1 MQKPTWCQEWVQ
13 RSNRLWWLRHQR
25 IQVHQGSIGA
35 QEGLWG
41 FPGRALF
48 AWCPTRVLG
57 FKEIRTRG
65 TAVLRWQS
73 GTWFSCNTKGHT
85 KLLVN
90 AQSQAQRSL
99 KCVRAE
105 VLCAKFVLVCSVF
118 EAVTPSQHAS
128 RSVFFSRAWRS
139 YSQSCS
145 ALLME
150 FPQLCCSRWDSQ
162 APRNRFSKA
171 LALHHCCALP
181 SWIPPRVFFSKSSAV
196 LQAEPSWEH
205 STHRVWQFAF
215 TDHWP
220 EEKYIKSIHRRYFLI
235 FLLEFTHLRD
245 SVSMVLVE
253 SLSISPA
260 PNVLDIGN

>member
-1 MQKPTWCQEWVQ
+1 MSHSSAGTQRDQDSWYRCAEMAEW
-13 RSNRLWWLRHQR
+13 NL
-25 IQVHQGSIGA
+25 IQLQH
-35 QEGLWG
+35 
-41 FPGRALF
+41 
-48 AWCPTRVLG
+48 
-57 FKEIRTRG
+57 
-65 TAVLRWQS
+65 
-73 GTWFSCNTKGHT
+73 KGHT

-90 AQSQAQRSL
+90 AQSQAQRASSVWEQKCFVLSL
-99 KCVRAE
+99 
-105 VLCAKFVLVCSVF
+105 LVCSVF

-128 RSVFFSRAWRS
+128 RSGFFSRAWRS

-205 STHRVWQFAF
+205 STHRLWQFSF

-220 EEKYIKSIHRRYFLI
+220 EKKYIKSIHRRYFLI
-235 FLLEFTHLRD
+235 FLLEFTHWKLR
-245 SVSMVLVE
+245 SPTNFWVNAAKGPRVQFHGLQKAHSPRVHAQAKIWTR
-253 SLSISPA
+253 SFYCCIIISFPLWKLIFF
-260 PNVLDIGN
+260 VQ